1 MATLKACVRRPRKDG
16 FYQVYIRVT
25 HHRNA
30 MFIKTDKMLTSK
42 QLTKTKEIKDPFILQ
57 YCASLILEY
66 NERLNTK
73 NTSEWTVHEVVEF
86 LESGESDICFSDYAR
101 LHHDRMINRGQQR
114 NARNYELAYQ
124 HLERFAGTN
133 KVMFSQLTS
142 SFVQRWIES
151 LSQTHRAK
159 EMYPVCVRQIFKAA
173 QVEYN
178 DYDTGIIKIKTNPWV
193 KVKIPQSDRTEK
205 LAITPE
211 ACRAFFSA
219 PIPDSPYKY
228 PLPELGRDV
237 AMMILC
243 LGGINTVDLYE
254 LKKCDYKNGIISY
267 KRAKTRKFRA
277 DEAYMEMRVPAIL
290 QPLMEKYK
298 AEDTDE
304 HLFCFHARHTTSD
317 SFCANVNK
325 GIHDLCTSMGIGKDE
340 SYCAY
345 TFRHTW
351 ATIAQ
356 NDCGASIDEVA
367 FGMNHSRGHKV
378 TRGYIK
384 IDFSP
389 AWELNEKVVDLVFF
403 TEKVSHR
410 EEERQESNNA
420 LSRFSPKYLMRGT
433 CYFRGRKLGEV
444 EDIGFNNVD
453 EIISRLTHFVPND
466 VPERSIVQFK
476 IENIDKEQTAIY
488 ERMKGKGF

>member
-1 MATLKACVRRPRKDG
+1 MATTFKTCVQKRRKDG
-16 FYQVYIRVT
+16 FWPVYIRVT
-25 HHRNA
+25 HNKKVA
-30 MFIKTDKMLTSK
+30 YMPTGKMVTDA
-42 QLTKTKEIKDPFILQ
+42 QLTKHGEVTDPFVMEQCMKCI
-57 YCASLILEY
+57 IEY
-66 NERLNTK
+66 MNALNRQDTEQW
-73 NTSEWTVHEVVEF
+73 SVHEVVEYIK
-86 LESGESDICFSDYAR
+86 SGNSDICFSDYAR
-101 LHHDRMINRGQQR
+101 LHHDRMIDRGQER

-142 SFVQRWIES
+142 SFVQRWIDS
-151 LSQTHRAK
+151 LKQTHRAK

-178 DYDTGIIKIKTNPWV
+178 DYDTGMIKIKTNPWV
-193 KVKIPQSDRTEK
+193 KVKIPHSDRTEK

-211 ACRAFFSA
+211 ECRAFFSA
-219 PIPDSPYKY
+219 PIPDSRYKY

-243 LGGINTVDLYE
+243 LGGINTVDLYG
-254 LKKCDYKNGIISY
+254 LKKCDCKNGIISY
-267 KRAKTRKFRA
+267 KRAKTKKFRA

-298 AEDTDE
+298 SDDE
-304 HLFCFHARHTTSD
+304 YLFCFHSRHTTSD
-317 SFCANVNK
+317 SFCANVNR
-325 GIHDLCTSMGIGKDE
+325 GIHDLCDSMGMTKDE
-340 SYCAY
+340 GYSAY

-378 TRGYIK
+378 TRGYIR

-389 AWELNEKVVDLVFF
+389 AWELNEKVVNLVFF
-403 TEKVSHR
+403 TEKKSHR
-410 EEERQESNNA
+410 EEERQESNA
-420 LSRFSPKYLMRGT
+420 LSRFSPKHLMRGT
-433 CYFRGRKLGEV
+433 CFFRGRKLGEV

-453 EIISRLTHFVPND
+453 DIISRLTPFVPDD
-466 VPERSIVQFK
+466 VPERSMVQFK

-488 ERMKGKGF
+488 ERMKGKGC